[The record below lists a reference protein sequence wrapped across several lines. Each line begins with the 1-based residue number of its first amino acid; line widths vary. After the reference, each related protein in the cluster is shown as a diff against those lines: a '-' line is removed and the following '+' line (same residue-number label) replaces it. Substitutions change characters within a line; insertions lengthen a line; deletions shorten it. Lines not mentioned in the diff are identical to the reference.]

1 MVNRT
6 SLMCAIVLKGR
17 KRDANRGEKVFSLIH
32 FLLKWATMTRHNMLL
47 MKKIESETF
56 CRIMVGREDK
66 KNSLKTWESFE

>member
-56 CRIMVGREDK
+56 VGSWLVGRIK
-66 KNSLKTWESFE
+66 KLVKNMGII